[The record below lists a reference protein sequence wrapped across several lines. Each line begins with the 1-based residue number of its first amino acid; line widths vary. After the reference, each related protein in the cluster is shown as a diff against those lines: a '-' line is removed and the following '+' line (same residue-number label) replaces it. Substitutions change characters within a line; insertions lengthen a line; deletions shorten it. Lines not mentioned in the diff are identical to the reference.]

1 MRKNGLFQPFFK
13 LPNEKSR
20 QMQLVKKRFFDAKRT
35 VKNKIADEFGAK
47 HGRTKPAR
55 AVSGAYV
62 DVWHVFWMRIGLA
75 FRPKQRF
82 VTIFVKIL
90 IIKSPDE
97 RKSVAAI
104 AAVAYF

>member
-1 MRKNGLFQPFFK
+1 
-13 LPNEKSR
+13 
-20 QMQLVKKRFFDAKRT
+20 MQLVKKRFFDAKRT

-55 AVSGAYV
+55 AVSSAYV
-62 DVWHVFWMRIGLA
+62 DVWYVFWMGIGLA

-90 IIKSPDE
+90 VVKSPDK
-97 RKSVAAI
+97 RKAVAAI
-104 AAVAYF
+104 AAVADL